1 MRMNEVV
8 RSYIFS
14 FIIMT
19 PQQIFLMHIY
29 KNDSMGIC
37 ALVNYR
43 LGKKMGRDISVLLTI
58 LFAEPRLS
66 AWHIV
71 GSPQGLL
78 ESIICLQCAG

>member
-1 MRMNEVV
+1 MRMNEMV

-19 PQQIFLMHIY
+19 PQQIFLMHFY

-43 LGKKMGRDISVLLTI
+43 LEKKMGRDTSVLFTI
-58 LFAEPRLS
+58 LFAEPRLR
-66 AWHIV
+66 AWHTV
-71 GSPQGLL
+71 GS
-78 ESIICLQCAG
+78 LQVLFE